1 MRSVFFKHDSE
12 QFLADAHARSLAAPI
27 QDVNWQLN
35 GCCSTQQAVFIG
47 GCTALAPGAQEELLR
62 DMTLAARAGLFG
74 GYLLLDLI
82 LWRFWIMLPF
92 K

>member
-1 MRSVFFKHDSE
+1 
-12 QFLADAHARSLAAPI
+12 
-27 QDVNWQLN
+27 
-35 GCCSTQQAVFIG
+35 
-47 GCTALAPGAQEELLR
+47 
-62 DMTLAARAGLFG
+62 MTLGTARAGLFG